1 MMRLPDLQE
10 IEDGAQTVYREFAA
24 TPQYRWDQL
33 SRQLGATCWVK
44 HENHTPVG
52 AFKIRGGLTYFEQMK
67 REGRLPKQVISATR
81 GNHGQSIAW
90 AARLHG
96 LGCQIVAPVGNSVEK
111 NAAMRALGAD
121 LILHGEDFQASREH
135 ALALA
140 AQSGAHMVP
149 SFHFDLMRGV
159 SSYWLELLRAVPEL
173 DWAYVPLGLG
183 SGVCSAIAAKL
194 ALGHPVRLVAVV
206 SAHAT
211 TYPDSLAAGRVIAA
225 PVNTALADG
234 VAVRVAD
241 AGALALIAKYVDHV
255 AQVTDA
261 QVAAAM
267 REIFRATHNVA
278 EGAAAATYAAAFNER
293 AQLVG
298 SQVGVVLSGG
308 NVDSAVFARV
318 LSQV

>member
-1 MMRLPDLQE
+1 MRLPNLQE

-33 SRQLGATCWVK
+33 SGQLGAACWVK

-96 LGCQIVAPVGNSVEK
+96 LGCQIVAPVDNSVEK

-159 SSYWLELLRAVPEL
+159 ASYWLELLRAVPEL
-173 DWAYVPLGLG
+173 DWAYAPLGLG

-194 ALGHPVRLVAVV
+194 ALGHRVRLVAVV

-211 TYPDSLAAGRVIAA
+211 TYPDSLAAGKVVAA
-225 PVNTALADG
+225 PVNTLLADG
-234 VAVRVAD
+234 VAVRLAD
-241 AGALALIAKYVDHV
+241 ADALALIAEHVDHI
-255 AQVTDA
+255 AQVSDA
-261 QVAAAM
+261 QVATAM

-278 EGAAAATYAAAFNER
+278 EGAGAATYAAAFQER
-293 AQLVG
+293 AQLAG

-318 LSQV
+318 LNKV

>member
-1 MMRLPDLQE
+1 MRLPNLQE

-24 TPQYRWDQL
+24 TPQYRWNQL
-33 SRQLGATCWVK
+33 SDYLGAACWVK

-67 REGRLPKQVISATR
+67 RESRLPKQVISATR
-81 GNHGQSIAW
+81 GNHGQSVAW

-96 LGCQIVAPVGNSVEK
+96 VGCRIVAPVGNSVEK
-111 NAAMRALGAD
+111 NAAMRALGAE
-121 LILHGEDFQASREH
+121 LILHGDDFQASRDH

-149 SFHFDLMRGV
+149 SFHFDLIRGV
-159 SSYWLELLRAVPEL
+159 ASYWLEFLRARPDL

-183 SGVCSAIAAKL
+183 SGVCAAIAAKL
-194 ALGHPVRLVAVV
+194 ALRHNVRLVAVV

-211 TYPDSLAAGRVIAA
+211 TYPDSLAAGKVVAA

-234 VAVRVAD
+234 VAVRTAD
-241 AGALALIAKYVDHV
+241 VEALALISEHVDHI
-255 AQVTDA
+255 AQVSDA

-267 REIFRATHNVA
+267 REIFSATHNVA
-278 EGAAAATYAAAFNER
+278 EGAGAATYAAAYQER
-293 AQLVG
+293 ARLAG
-298 SQVGVVLSGG
+298 SQVGVALSGG
-308 NVDSAVFARV
+308 NVDSAVFAQV
-318 LSQV
+318 LRQT

>member
-1 MMRLPDLQE
+1 M
-10 IEDGAQTVYREFAA
+10 
-24 TPQYRWDQL
+24 
-33 SRQLGATCWVK
+33 
-44 HENHTPVG
+44 
-52 AFKIRGGLTYFEQMK
+52 
-67 REGRLPKQVISATR
+67 
-81 GNHGQSIAW
+81 
-90 AARLHG
+90 
-96 LGCQIVAPVGNSVEK
+96 EK

-159 SSYWLELLRAVPEL
+159 ASYWLELLRAVPKL

-194 ALGHPVRLVAVV
+194 ALGHRVRLVAVV

-211 TYPDSLAAGRVIAA
+211 TYPDSLAAGKVVAA
-225 PVNTALADG
+225 PVNTSLADG
-234 VAVRVAD
+234 VAVRLAD
-241 AGALALIAKYVDHV
+241 ADALALIAQHVDHI
-255 AQVTDA
+255 AQVSDA
-261 QVAAAM
+261 QVATAM

>member
-96 LGCQIVAPVGNSVEK
+96 LPCQIVAPVGNSVEK